1 MVDLYGEAVQCN
13 ITIGDLY
20 RKKHDTFKMRL
31 FQMFE
36 RAGMDVEVEV
46 FNLFAGSIL
55 QEGLSRMEIKSQQS
69 IVPDMRMELKLGSLG
84 RVHGI
89 VFIFVLW
96 TSE

>member
-46 FNLFAGSIL
+46 LRVGW
-55 QEGLSRMEIKSQQS
+55 
-69 IVPDMRMELKLGSLG
+69 LKIHVVCPRNIMFGA
-84 RVHGI
+84 
-89 VFIFVLW
+89 
-96 TSE
+96 